1 MSYIYKI
8 TNNVNG
14 KIYIGKTNRSI
25 EERFKEHCKDY
36 LRRDCE
42 KRPLYSAMRKYGI
55 ENFFVELIEET
66 NNPEAREKYWI
77 EYYGSFKN
85 GYNATTG
92 GDGKPYIDYDLVV
105 AMYGELKNQQEVA
118 RRLNI
123 SSDSVSIILKNKHIM
138 TLPGK
143 DVSAKITSKPVNQ
156 FDLQGN
162 YIQTFTSAKAAADSL
177 NKITKTSRGAS
188 SHIADVCKGKRKT
201 AYGFIW
207 KYSK

>member
-1 MSYIYKI
+1 MPYIYKI
-8 TNNVNG
+8 TNKLNG

-25 EERFKEHCKDY
+25 EERFEEHC
-36 LRRDCE
+36 RDRLKQAKE
-42 KRPLYSAMRKYGI
+42 KRPLYSAMNKYGV
-55 ENFFVELIEET
+55 ENFSIELVEET
-66 NNPEAREKYWI
+66 DISEEREKYWI
-77 EYYGSFKN
+77 EYFGSFKN
-85 GYNATTG
+85 GYNATLG

-105 AMYGELKNQQEVA
+105 AMYNELKNQQEVA

-143 DVSAKITSKPVNQ
+143 DVSAKITSKPVSQ
-156 FDLQGN
+156 FDLQDN

-207 KYSK
+207 KYS